1 MHTNTLAIIRRATLK
16 NSQRLSVRHCHPG
29 KTGVWRLYKHSL
41 ADKHGRGFKAFQ
53 ITDYHQI
60 SSCREALDKHLLLY
74 SNAAHPRGQRL
85 TLFASSGPAELT
97 LNAPSWTD
105 TPSSS
110 AGCKDLIEPQTSLH
124 LEVRTVSW
132 HSDVAPSPTRQQHYD
147 MSQKGRKKSLRM
159 HISLMP
165 THLLSMRDEV
175 GALTQQ
181 PFVLLMEGDA
191 AKSNS
196 HAPLMGMNKGWV
208 QVQHRLKSCL
218 APLARRRLLEA
229 GRARPRRR
237 QQRKTS
243 ERALAPMSKVCML
256 AEHNTCE
263 SIKIKLTSSE
273 KNIYL

>member
-110 AGCKDLIEPQTSLH
+110 AGCKDLIEPQMSLH

-147 MSQKGRKKSLRM
+147 MSQKGRKKKPP
-159 HISLMP
+159 HAYF
-165 THLLSMRDEV
+165 THAHPSVIYERRGGCTHTAAVCPSNGGGRSKEQLSCSFNGNE
-175 GALTQQ
+175 
-181 PFVLLMEGDA
+181 
-191 AKSNS
+191 
-196 HAPLMGMNKGWV
+196 
-208 QVQHRLKSCL
+208 
-218 APLARRRLLEA
+218 
-229 GRARPRRR
+229 
-237 QQRKTS
+237 
-243 ERALAPMSKVCML
+243 
-256 AEHNTCE
+256 
-263 SIKIKLTSSE
+263 
-273 KNIYL
+273 